1 MDKSGMWVK
10 IKEYSLE
17 WHDWQ
22 DIKDCDPEKVTL
34 NFIGMKLLILRR
46 PIDSS

>member
-17 WHDWQ
+17 WHDSE
-22 DIKDCDPEKVTL
+22 DCNPEKVTL
-34 NFIGMKLLILRR
+34 NFVGMKLLILRR